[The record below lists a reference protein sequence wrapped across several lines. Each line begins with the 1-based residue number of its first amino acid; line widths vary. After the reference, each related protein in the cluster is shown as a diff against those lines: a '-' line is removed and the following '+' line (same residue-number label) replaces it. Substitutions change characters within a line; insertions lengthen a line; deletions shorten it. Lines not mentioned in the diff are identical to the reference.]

1 MLVYDAMMIDGLISL
16 ACNHPT
22 ADAADRL
29 ERAVSSRGMHVFARV
44 DHAAGAAG
52 VGLQLAPT
60 IVVMFGDPR
69 AGTLVMQSVHEL
81 GLELPLK
88 MLCWTDANGAS
99 KISYTD
105 PRWLGARFGVDAA
118 NPVIA
123 KMHALLAELAGEV
136 AA

>member
-1 MLVYDAMMIDGLISL
+1 MIDGLISL
-16 ACNHPT
+16 ACNH
-22 ADAADRL
+22 AAVDAADRL
-29 ERAVSSRGMHVFARV
+29 ERAVSSRGMRVFARV
-44 DHAAGAAG
+44 DHSAGAAE

-69 AGTLVMQSVHEL
+69 AGTLLMQSVQEL

-105 PRWLGARFGVDAA
+105 PRWVGARFGVDAA
-118 NPVIA
+118 SPVIA

>member
-1 MLVYDAMMIDGLISL
+1 MPGYDATMIDGLISL

-29 ERAVSSRGMHVFARV
+29 EHAVRSRGMRVFARV
-44 DHAAGAAG
+44 DHSAGAAE
-52 VGLQLAPT
+52 VGLRLAPT

-69 AGTLVMQSVHEL
+69 AGTLLMQSVQEL

-88 MLCWTDANGAS
+88 LLCWTDADGAS
-99 KISYTD
+99 KLGYTD
-105 PRWLGARFGVDAA
+105 PRWLAARFGADVSS
-118 NPVIA
+118 PVIV
-123 KMHALLAELAGEV
+123 KMHALLAEVAGEV

>member
-1 MLVYDAMMIDGLISL
+1 MLDYDAMMIDGLISL
-16 ACNHPT
+16 ACNHAT

-29 ERAVSSRGMHVFARV
+29 EHAVRARGMRVFARV
-44 DHAAGAAG
+44 DHSAGAAD
-52 VGLQLAPT
+52 VGLRLAPT

-69 AGTLVMQSVHEL
+69 AGTLLMQSVQEL

-88 MLCWTDANGAS
+88 LLCWTDANGAS

-105 PRWLGARFGVDAA
+105 PRWLAARFGADAS
-118 NPVIA
+118 NPVIG
-123 KMHALLAELAGEV
+123 KMHALLAEVAGEV